1 MATQELEQKCIN
13 TIRTLAMDAV
23 QQANSGHPG
32 TPMALAPVIFAI
44 YDRYLRHNPSN
55 PDWPNRDRF
64 VLSVGHA
71 SMLIYGIL
79 HLTGYDLSLDE
90 LKRFRQL
97 GGKCAGHP
105 EYGHCPGIE
114 TTTGPLGQGLANSVG
129 MAIAQKWL
137 ANRFNRPGH
146 RLVDY
151 DIYSLCGDGDLMEG
165 ISYEAASLA
174 GHLALN
180 NLVWIY
186 DSNRIT
192 IEGSTSLAFSE
203 DVEQR
208 FTASGWKVFR
218 VDDANDVE
226 AVSRALEQ
234 ARDHDE
240 GPALIIVQ
248 SHIAFG
254 APNKQ
259 DTHGAHGAPLGEEE
273 VRLTKENYGWPAEAR
288 FLVPEEV
295 AAHLGRAVERGRR
308 ADAEWRRELTAYGR
322 RFPRELEEFQL
333 IQQGRLPD
341 GWDDGIPLFPA
352 DEKGMATRVSGSK
365 VFSAIAARVPWLIGG
380 SSDLTPST
388 KTSIAG
394 SASFSRE
401 DYSGRNLH
409 FGVREHVMGGCLNG
423 LVLSKLR
430 PFGAQFLIFSDYER
444 PAIRLSALM
453 KLPVIH
459 VFTHDSIGVGEDGP
473 THQPVEHLASLRAMP
488 ELIVIRPA
496 DANEVAEAWR
506 MAMLQTEHP
515 VALIFSR
522 QGVPTLDR
530 TVYAPAFGLRR
541 GGYVLADC
549 QGLPQL
555 ILIGSGSEIQLCVG
569 AYRILS
575 AEGIKVRVVSLPSFE
590 IFEQQSQ
597 RYRQSVLPPEAS
609 KRVAVEAGA
618 ALGWDRYVGWEG
630 AIVSNQRFG
639 ASAPSA
645 HVLRA
650 YGFTVDEVAAAA
662 RGILEPDFARN
673 ERG

>member
-1 MATQELEQKCIN
+1 MATQELEQQCID

-23 QQANSGHPG
+23 QRANSGHPG

-44 YDRYLRHNPSN
+44 YDRFLRYNPRN

-105 EYGHCPGIE
+105 EHGHCPGIE

-192 IEGSTSLAFSE
+192 IEGSTSLAFSD
-203 DVEQR
+203 DVAQR
-208 FTASGWKVFR
+208 FAASGWKVFR

-226 AVSRALEQ
+226 AVSAALEQ
-234 ARDHDE
+234 ARDHRQ

-259 DTHGAHGAPLGEEE
+259 DTHDAHGAPLGEEE

-295 AAHLGRAVERGRR
+295 AAYLGRAVERGRR
-308 ADAEWRRELTAYGR
+308 AEAEWRQELAAYGR
-322 RFPRELEEFQL
+322 DFPREWEEFQL
-333 IQQGRLPD
+333 IQQGGLPED
-341 GWDDGIPLFPA
+341 WDADIPVFPA
-352 DEKGMATRVSGSK
+352 DEKGMATRVSGGK

-380 SSDLTPST
+380 SADLTPST
-388 KTSIAG
+388 KTRIAG
-394 SASFSRE
+394 SASFSRQ

-423 LVLSKLR
+423 LMLSKLR

-473 THQPVEHLASLRAMP
+473 THQPVEHLASMRAMP

-506 MAMLQTEHP
+506 WAMLQTEHP
-515 VALIFSR
+515 VALILSR

-530 TVYAPAFGLRR
+530 NVYAPASGLRC
-541 GGYVLADC
+541 GGYVLTDC
-549 QGLPQL
+549 DGSPEL
-555 ILIGSGSEIQLCVG
+555 ILIGSGSELQLCVG
-569 AYRILS
+569 ASRILG
-575 AEGIKVRVVSLPSFE
+575 AEGVKVRVVSLPSFE

-597 RYRQSVLPPEAS
+597 RYRRSVLPPEVGQ
-609 KRVAVEAGA
+609 RVAVEAGA
-618 ALGWDRYVGWEG
+618 ALGWDRYVGWQG

-645 HVLRA
+645 HVLQA
-650 YGFTVDEVAAAA
+650 YGFSVDEVVAAA
-662 RGILEPDFARN
+662 RRILQPGAAPK
-673 ERG
+673 